1 MRKLLLTVV
10 LLPALLAGC
19 ATAPPPA
26 PPPVPPPAAPAPVPV
41 APKPPPQAAPKAPEL
56 RKETLAYLARRGHKP
71 ITGQALNARASCSF
85 RDDTGYAGRLDLAV
99 REARVE
105 QLEARIDV
113 PKRGS
118 CQFRLVDFRQTESL
132 PIVVLAS
139 QQSSC
144 KVSLWEQ
151 GHQVT
156 VAFRDCRA
164 ECGGDAVDYL
174 WPILVDSRKGSC
186 S

>member
-1 MRKLLLTVV
+1 MHNKLLAATTL
-10 LLPALLAGC
+10 ALLAGC
-19 ATAPPPA
+19 ATQPPPKEPA
-26 PPPVPPPAAPAPVPV
+26 VPPTPSAPAP
-41 APKPPPQAAPKAPEL
+41 APRATPKTPEL
-56 RKETLAYLARRGHKP
+56 EKETLALLAKRGLKP
-71 ITGQALNARASCSF
+71 ITARALNAKASCSF

-105 QLEARIDV
+105 QLDARVDV

-118 CQFRLVDFRQTESL
+118 CAFRLADFRQTDSL
-132 PIVVLAS
+132 PIVVLAAQRS
-139 QQSSC
+139 PC

-151 GHQVT
+151 GDQVT

-164 ECGGDAVDYL
+164 ECGGDAVNYL
-174 WPILVDSRKGSC
+174 WPILVDSQKGSC

>member
-1 MRKLLLTVV
+1 MKALVGVSVILS
-10 LLPALLAGC
+10 ALLAGC

-26 PPPVPPPAAPAPVPV
+26 PPVEPAPAPAPVLSP
-41 APKPPPQAAPKAPEL
+41 APMPQAKPKTPEL
-56 RKETLAYLARRGHKP
+56 KKETLALLARRKLTP

-85 RDDTGYAGRLDLAV
+85 RDETGYRGQLELTV
-99 REARVE
+99 RNATVE
-105 QLEARIDV
+105 QLDARVDV
-113 PKRGS
+113 PNRGS
-118 CQFRLVDFRQTESL
+118 CQFRLADFRQTDSL

-139 QQSSC
+139 QQSAC

-151 GHQVT
+151 GSQIT

-164 ECGGDAVDYL
+164 ECGGDSVNYL
-174 WPILVDSRKGSC
+174 WPILVDSQKGSC

>member
-1 MRKLLLTVV
+1 MMRARLTTAALLV
-10 LLPALLAGC
+10 LLAGC
-19 ATAPPPA
+19 ATVPPPA
-26 PPPVPPPAAPAPVPV
+26 PAPAP
-41 APKPPPQAAPKAPEL
+41 APATPKQQAAPKTPEL
-56 RKETLAYLARRGHKP
+56 KKETLALLARRGHKP
-71 ITGQALNARASCSF
+71 IAGQALNARTSCSF
-85 RDDTGYAGRLDLAV
+85 RDDTGYAGKLDLAV
-99 REARVE
+99 HEARVE

-113 PKRGS
+113 PKRGT
-118 CQFRLVDFRQTESL
+118 CQFRLADFRQTESL

-151 GHQVT
+151 GDQVT

-174 WPILVDSRKGSC
+174 WPILVDRRKGSC
-186 S
+186 T

>member
-1 MRKLLLTVV
+1 MMHTRLTAAALLA
-10 LLPALLAGC
+10 PLAGC

-26 PPPVPPPAAPAPVPV
+26 PAPAT
-41 APKPPPQAAPKAPEL
+41 PKTPEL
-56 RKETLAYLARRGHKP
+56 KKETLALLSRRGHKP
-71 ITGQALNARASCSF
+71 ITGQALNARTSCSF

-113 PKRGS
+113 PKRGT
-118 CQFRLVDFRQTESL
+118 CQFRLADFRQTESL
-132 PIVVLAS
+132 PIMVLAS
-139 QQSSC
+139 QRSSC

-151 GHQVT
+151 GNQVT
-156 VAFRDCRA
+156 VAFRDCRS
-164 ECGGDAVDYL
+164 ECGDDAVNYL
-174 WPILVDSRKGSC
+174 WPILVDSRKVSC

>member
-1 MRKLLLTVV
+1 MMRWHPALVMV
-10 LLPALLAGC
+10 LALLAGC
-19 ATAPPPA
+19 ATSPPPA
-26 PPPVPPPAAPAPVPV
+26 PTSAPAPAPRPAAP
-41 APKPPPQAAPKAPEL
+41 KPQAAPKAPEL
-56 RKETLAYLARRGHKP
+56 KKETVALLARRGHKP
-71 ITGQALNARASCSF
+71 ISGQALNARASCSF

-113 PKRGS
+113 PKRGT
-118 CQFRLVDFRQTESL
+118 CQFRLADFRQTESL

-164 ECGGDAVDYL
+164 ECGGDAVNYL
-174 WPILVDSRKGSC
+174 WPILVDNQKGRC